1 MTLLNASSNSPPL
14 VSVVIPAYNA
24 GRTLAQTLDSV
35 LAQSYSNIEIIV
47 VDDGST
53 DATAEVLQ
61 AYEKRIRSIYQPNK
75 GLPSARNTGCMA
87 ARGEFIALMDA
98 DDLCRTERLA
108 VQIEAMLR
116 APEAVLCST
125 DFAAFNECGLVAS
138 SYSASYYSMIQ
149 NAAGGLRS
157 FYSEQG
163 TLAVAENAQ
172 SVPQGL
178 ATINTYSG
186 SVYREL
192 VHGNFVH
199 PPTIL
204 FRRSVLGIS
213 GMFDESLRY
222 TCDWE
227 WMVRV
232 SRTGPFIYVDLPLLD
247 YRLSEAQMSSWQ
259 VNSGKGAVDV
269 VRAALKIWHSDSELL
284 VTHRRSMRRDLGKFC
299 LDAADA
305 LVDQNKIDALKMLTQ
320 SVWVYGTIKP
330 ATIRVALKVI
340 LPVKLLKEFFCFSF

>member
-157 FYSEQG
+157 FYSFMEISF
-163 TLAVAENAQ
+163 TRLPYCSVAVCLAYLECLTSRYATRVTG
-172 SVPQGL
+172 SGWCGSPVPG
-178 ATINTYSG
+178 
-186 SVYREL
+186 
-192 VHGNFVH
+192 
-199 PPTIL
+199 
-204 FRRSVLGIS
+204 RSS
-213 GMFDESLRY
+213 
-222 TCDWE
+222 T
-227 WMVRV
+227 
-232 SRTGPFIYVDLPLLD
+232 
-247 YRLSEAQMSSWQ
+247 
-259 VNSGKGAVDV
+259 
-269 VRAALKIWHSDSELL
+269 
-284 VTHRRSMRRDLGKFC
+284 
-299 LDAADA
+299 
-305 LVDQNKIDALKMLTQ
+305 
-320 SVWVYGTIKP
+320 
-330 ATIRVALKVI
+330 
-340 LPVKLLKEFFCFSF
+340 